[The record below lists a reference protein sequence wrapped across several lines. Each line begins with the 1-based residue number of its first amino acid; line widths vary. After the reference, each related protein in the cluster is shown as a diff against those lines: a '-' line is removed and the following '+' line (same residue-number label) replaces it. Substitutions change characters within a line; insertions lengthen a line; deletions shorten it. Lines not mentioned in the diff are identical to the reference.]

1 MRSQLADETSSPR
14 QCRRFRNQ
22 VQMTYRGE
30 RHRPSRRKVV
40 NVNRRAGGKP
50 RNISKD
56 AIRRLAQQSTKA
68 SAKLEGRALPA
79 GYVRS
84 SQAAKFLA
92 ERTTRA

>member
-1 MRSQLADETSSPR
+1 VR
-14 QCRRFRNQ
+14 
-22 VQMTYRGE
+22 VTYRWGRASPE
-30 RHRPSRRKVV
+30 PQEGV
-40 NVNRRAGGKP
+40 NVKRRAGGE
-50 RNISKD
+50 RRTISKD